1 MLPRRW
7 CARSS
12 PPNEVECSTLHL
24 RIAAHR
30 AVSASSRIPQVRM
43 TGDKLTSSNRSGKK
57 QVVRHNSAEVSAPE
71 LALLCSST
79 LSAWVELKGQRR
91 RAAQRLSTSSIQCG
105 TSSPSMMFSNAS
117 RGCTR
122 DSGLLGSVV
131 PSSTAR
137 TMGRRYVGCHVS
149 VWHHCAEMPLT
160 HKLGFLALPGR
171 LMEISSV
178 VFATVLSLEN
188 KAEGWQDAILSRV
201 LGTGSPIGCHPR
213 LILGAS

>member
-12 PPNEVECSTLHL
+12 PPNEVECGTLHL
-24 RIAAHR
+24 RFAAHR

-91 RAAQRLSTSSIQCG
+91 RAAQRLSTSAIQCG

-137 TMGRRYVGCHVS
+137 TMGRIQIHPAMVECRQETAHRVITCVLPRLLLLGCRLGAFTEVEHS
-149 VWHHCAEMPLT
+149 RA
-160 HKLGFLALPGR
+160 LGFLQERGFRSRAL
-171 LMEISSV
+171 ISDP
-178 VFATVLSLEN
+178 TLQIWP
-188 KAEGWQDAILSRV
+188 AE
-201 LGTGSPIGCHPR
+201 
-213 LILGAS
+213 

>member
-1 MLPRRW
+1 
-7 CARSS
+7 
-12 PPNEVECSTLHL
+12 
-24 RIAAHR
+24 
-30 AVSASSRIPQVRM
+30 M

-79 LSAWVELKGQRR
+79 LSPGLKGQRR
-91 RAAQRLSTSSIQCG
+91 RATQRLSTSSIQCG

-137 TMGRRYVGCHVS
+137 TMGRIQIHPAMVECRQETAHRVITCLLARLLLLGCRLGAFTEVEHS
-149 VWHHCAEMPLT
+149 RA
-160 HKLGFLALPGR
+160 LGFL
-171 LMEISSV
+171 
-178 VFATVLSLEN
+178 
-188 KAEGWQDAILSRV
+188 
-201 LGTGSPIGCHPR
+201 
-213 LILGAS
+213 